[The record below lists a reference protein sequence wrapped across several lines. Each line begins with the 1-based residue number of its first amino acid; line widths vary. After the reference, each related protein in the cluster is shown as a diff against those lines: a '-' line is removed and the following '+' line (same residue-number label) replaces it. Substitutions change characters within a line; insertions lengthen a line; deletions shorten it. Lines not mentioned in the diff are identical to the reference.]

1 MFGTESGMLRRTLL
15 PPREAM
21 RFSIQSTAMSVDS
34 RPASHFSAAPSHLG
48 VFVRDPFTFDD
59 EGQLFDRSGT
69 AFTFDDEHRLIAA
82 GGDTYTYD
90 GVGNRLQATRGG
102 TVTRYV
108 YDASGNLLAEANGSN
123 QILRYYVYG
132 QGLLAMVTPA
142 NPVYCY
148 QRVIDD
154 LWAWSCDRSRRLFAV
169 RS

>member
-1 MFGTESGMLRRTLL
+1 
-15 PPREAM
+15 
-21 RFSIQSTAMSVDS
+21 
-34 RPASHFSAAPSHLG
+34 
-48 VFVRDPFTFDD
+48 
-59 EGQLFDRSGT
+59 
-69 AFTFDDEHRLIAA
+69 
-82 GGDTYTYD
+82 
-90 GVGNRLQATRGG
+90 
-102 TVTRYV
+102 
-108 YDASGNLLAEANGSN
+108 LAEANGSN

>member
-1 MFGTESGMLRRTLL
+1 MG
-15 PPREAM
+15 A
-21 RFSIQSTAMSVDS
+21 
-34 RPASHFSAAPSHLG
+34 ASAFLG
-48 VFVRDPFTFDD
+48 VFGGENE
-59 EGQLFDRSGT
+59 EGARNT
-69 AFTFDDEHRLIAA
+69 YAAA
-82 GGDTYTYD
+82 GI
-90 GVGNRLQATRGG
+90 
-102 TVTRYV
+102 
-108 YDASGNLLAEANGSN
+108 LLAEANGSN

>member
-1 MFGTESGMLRRTLL
+1 M
-15 PPREAM
+15 
-21 RFSIQSTAMSVDS
+21 
-34 RPASHFSAAPSHLG
+34 
-48 VFVRDPFTFDD
+48 RDPFTFDD

-69 AFTFDDEHRLIAA
+69 AFTFDDEHRLTYA
-82 GGDTYTYD
+82 GGTNWGLFAYD
-90 GVGNRLQATRGG
+90 GAGNRLAALRRGAAG
-102 TVTRYV
+102 TRYV
-108 YDASGNLLAEANGSN
+108 YDVAGNLLAEANGRN